1 MIAIHQQT
9 GEITS
14 GPELITRGVLAGD
27 GDQAYLDEAKSAVLA
42 KLREITPESRA
53 DLLEVEDAV
62 RRVLKK
68 FFSKTRGRRPLI
80 VPHVFEM

>member
-1 MIAIHQQT
+1 
-9 GEITS
+9 G
-14 GPELITRGVLAGD
+14 
-27 GDQAYLDEAKSAVLA
+27 

-53 DLLEVEDAV
+53 DLLEVEDEV
-62 RRVLKK
+62 RRTLKK